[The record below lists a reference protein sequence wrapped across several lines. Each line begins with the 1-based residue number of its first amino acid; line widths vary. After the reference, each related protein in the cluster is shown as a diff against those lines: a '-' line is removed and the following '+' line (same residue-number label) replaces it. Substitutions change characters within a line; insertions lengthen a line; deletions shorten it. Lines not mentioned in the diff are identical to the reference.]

1 MTFLAAR
8 PASRES
14 SRDGPSTVIIG
25 VPFDATSTFR
35 RGSRHAPAAIRWAS
49 QSIETFSPVLR
60 RDLEEVALSD
70 VGDVELAGSDVD
82 AMRSAVRSRIEGLAT
97 GTLPVVLGG
106 EHTVTL
112 AVVEAL
118 RQSNGDLAVLQLDA
132 HADLRDE
139 YEGRSLSH
147 ATVMRRIVDRL
158 GRKAVVQLGVRAG
171 SRDEFDAAPGLL
183 RHSSSMLAMPPDVW
197 SWLEQRPVYVT
208 LDIDVVDP
216 ADAPGTGNPE
226 PEGVAARELLPFVR
240 RLGAL
245 RVVGIDLVE
254 VSPPYDP
261 SGRTAILAATIVREA
276 ILAITASRPA

>member
-8 PASRES
+8 P
-14 SRDGPSTVIIG
+14 GPQPVVIIG

-70 VGDVELAGSDVD
+70 VGDVALAGSDVD

-183 RHSSSMLAMPPDVW
+183 RYSSSMLAMPTDVW

-226 PEGVAARELLPFVR
+226 PGGMAARELLPFVR